1 MARRGSNGVA
11 NNDETSQSLSV
22 CNNQLEQLA
31 KTVQN
36 DCKDFPLEIQ
46 MEWKQQ
52 ILLLAKK
59 SAVVNNIANT
69 AKNVRLEMRQ
79 RPRPEIAEDRESIEI
94 VKKKMMKSL
103 AERTSAFD
111 ANSTQLL
118 RKLAGVLKIGNEED
132 EEDILLLNEENRES
146 TFRCPYTT
154 VRMVDPM
161 TK

>member
-1 MARRGSNGVA
+1 MARRGPNGVA
-11 NNDETSQSLSV
+11 NNDETSQSLTV

-36 DCKDFPLEIQ
+36 DCKDFPSEMQI
-46 MEWKQQ
+46 EWKQQ
-52 ILLLAKK
+52 ILSLVKK

-79 RPRPEIAEDRESIEI
+79 KPRPEIAEDRESIDI
-94 VKKKMMKSL
+94 VKKKMMKIVM
-103 AERTSAFD
+103 ERTSTFEGT
-111 ANSTQLL
+111 STPLL

-132 EEDILLLNEENRES
+132 EEDILLLNEENKES